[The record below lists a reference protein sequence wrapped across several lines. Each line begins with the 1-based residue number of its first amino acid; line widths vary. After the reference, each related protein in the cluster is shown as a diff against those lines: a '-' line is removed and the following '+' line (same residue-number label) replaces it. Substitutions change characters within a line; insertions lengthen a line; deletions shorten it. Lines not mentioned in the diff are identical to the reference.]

1 MNFKNI
7 KNCSENWLI
16 ITFSLFFSLGILG
29 CIVLDMD
36 EVLHNS
42 RSQES
47 TSLFGTLFLAIIFAP
62 VLEELS
68 FRGLFLSKKI
78 MPIISL
84 TLISCFSLFSYH
96 NYYVLGVF
104 ILFMVSFFI
113 YKTYHFRFLFKIIC
127 ILNALLFG
135 FIHYKIEDFTSVEK
149 GFVILFQISIGFLL
163 IWVTLNFGLIRSML
177 VHAAYNGVLLS
188 FIVISVQFPDTK
200 INNYEDENIKVEWQR
215 VPYFESL
222 NTNISTT
229 SEKTEAFSTT
239 INKLY
244 IMTGIRNYDE
254 DNEKIVQTEAYMKY
268 NFKIYLKE
276 NAINEDINKAT
287 NHFFLKEKLILPTK
301 ILE

>member
-1 MNFKNI
+1 
-7 KNCSENWLI
+7 
-16 ITFSLFFSLGILG
+16 
-29 CIVLDMD
+29 
-36 EVLHNS
+36 
-42 RSQES
+42 
-47 TSLFGTLFLAIIFAP
+47 
-62 VLEELS
+62 
-68 FRGLFLSKKI
+68 
-78 MPIISL
+78 
-84 TLISCFSLFSYH
+84 
-96 NYYVLGVF
+96 
-104 ILFMVSFFI
+104 MVSFFI

-177 VHAAYNGVLLS
+177 VHATYNGVLLS

-239 INKLY
+239 INKVY

-276 NAINEDINKAT
+276 NAINKDINKAT

>member
-104 ILFMVSFFI
+104 ILFMVGFFI

-177 VHAAYNGVLLS
+177 VHATYNGVLLS

-229 SEKTEAFSTT
+229 SEKTEAYSTT
-239 INKLY
+239 INKVY

-254 DNEKIVQTEAYMKY
+254 VNEKIVQTEAYMKY

-276 NAINEDINKAT
+276 NAINKDINKAT
-287 NHFFLKEKLILPTK
+287 NHFFFKGK
-301 ILE
+301 INFTH

>member
-104 ILFMVSFFI
+104 ILFMVGFFI

-268 NFKIYLKE
+268 NFKIYLKQ
-276 NAINEDINKAT
+276 NAINKDINKAT

>member
-104 ILFMVSFFI
+104 ILFMVGFFI
-113 YKTYHFRFLFKIIC
+113 YKRYHFRFLFKIIC

-135 FIHYKIEDFTSVEK
+135 FIHYKTEDFTSVEK
-149 GFVILFQISIGFLL
+149 GFLILFQISIGFLL

-177 VHAAYNGVLLS
+177 VHATYNGVLLS

-229 SEKTEAFSTT
+229 SEKTEAYSTT

-276 NAINEDINKAT
+276 NAINKDINKAT
-287 NHFFLKEKLILPTK
+287 NQFFLKEKLILPTK
-301 ILE
+301 VLE

>member
-62 VLEELS
+62 VLEELF

-104 ILFMVSFFI
+104 ILFMVGFFI

-268 NFKIYLKE
+268 NFKIYLKQ
-276 NAINEDINKAT
+276 NAINKDINKAT